1 MINGIKFFE
10 KIILVT
16 VLIATVVAIGN
27 EFMFMYSSQE
37 VTLADLLLLFIY
49 IEVVQMVREYWTLD
63 RIRISI
69 PLFIAITALAR
80 YIILQGKSGDPSFL
94 LYEAGAILMIAVAV
108 LILRMRKLK
117 IFEDSGEE

>member
-1 MINGIKFFE
+1 MINGIKVFE

-16 VLIATVVAIGN
+16 VLIATVVGIGS
-27 EFMFMYSSQE
+27 EF
-37 VTLADLLLLFIY
+37 VTMWGKFKVELSDLLLLFIY

-94 LYEAGAILMIAVAV
+94 LYESGAILMIALAV

>member
-1 MINGIKFFE
+1 MIDGIKFFE

-16 VLIATVVAIGN
+16 VLVATIIAIGN
-27 EFMFMYSSQE
+27 EFMHMYENRE
-37 VTLADLLLLFIY
+37 VSLADLLLLFIY

-80 YIILQGKSGDPSFL
+80 FIILQGKSGDPSYL
-94 LYEAGAILMIAVAV
+94 LYEGGAILLIAVSIFV
-108 LILRMRKLK
+108 LRMRKLK
-117 IFEDSGEE
+117 IFSDGLED

>member
-1 MINGIKFFE
+1 MINGIKVFE

-16 VLIATVVAIGN
+16 VLIATVVDIGS
-27 EFMFMYSSQE
+27 EF
-37 VTLADLLLLFIY
+37 VTMWGKFKVELSDLLLLFIY

-94 LYEAGAILMIAVAV
+94 LYESGDILMIALAV

>member
-16 VLIATVVAIGN
+16 VLIATVVAICN
-27 EFMFMYSSQE
+27 EFVVMYSALE

-94 LYEAGAILMIAVAV
+94 LYEAGAILMIALAV
-108 LILRMRKLK
+108 LVLRMRKLK

>member
-16 VLIATVVAIGN
+16 VLIATVIAIGS
-27 EFMFMYSSQE
+27 EF
-37 VTLADLLLLFIY
+37 VTMWGKFKVELSDLLLLFIY

-94 LYEAGAILMIAVAV
+94 LYEAGAILMIAIAV

-117 IFEDSGEE
+117 VFEDSGEE

>member
-27 EFMFMYSSQE
+27 EFIVMYSALE

-94 LYEAGAILMIAVAV
+94 LYEAGAILMIALAV
-108 LILRMRKLK
+108 LVLRMRKLK
-117 IFEDSGEE
+117 VFEDSGEE

>member
-27 EFMFMYSSQE
+27 EFIVMYSALE

-94 LYEAGAILMIAVAV
+94 LYEAGAILMIALAV
-108 LILRMRKLK
+108 LVLRMSKLK

>member
-27 EFMFMYSSQE
+27 EFMFMYSSKE

-94 LYEAGAILMIAVAV
+94 LYESGAILMIALAV

>member
-94 LYEAGAILMIAVAV
+94 LYEAGAILMIAIAV

>member
-27 EFMFMYSSQE
+27 EFIVMYSALE

-80 YIILQGKSGDPSFL
+80 YIILQGKSRDPSFL
-94 LYEAGAILMIAVAV
+94 LYEAGAILMIALAV
-108 LILRMRKLK
+108 LVLRMRKLK

>member
-1 MINGIKFFE
+1 MINGIKIFE

-94 LYEAGAILMIAVAV
+94 LYEAGAILMIAIAV

>member
-1 MINGIKFFE
+1 
-10 KIILVT
+10 
-16 VLIATVVAIGN
+16 VVAIGN

-94 LYEAGAILMIAVAV
+94 LYEAGAILMIAIAV

>member
-1 MINGIKFFE
+1 MINGIKVFE

-16 VLIATVVAIGN
+16 VLVATIVAIGN
-27 EFMFMYSSQE
+27 EFMFMYSSKE

-80 YIILQGKSGDPSFL
+80 YIILQGKSGDPSFSTL
-94 LYEAGAILMIAVAV
+94 
-108 LILRMRKLK
+108 
-117 IFEDSGEE
+117 

>member
-10 KIILVT
+10 KIIFVT

-94 LYEAGAILMIAVAV
+94 LYEAGAILMISIAV

>member
-1 MINGIKFFE
+1 MDNRE
-10 KIILVT
+10 K
-16 VLIATVVAIGN
+16 
-27 EFMFMYSSQE
+27 
-37 VTLADLLLLFIY
+37 
-49 IEVVQMVREYWTLD
+49 LD

-80 YIILQGKSGDPSFL
+80 YIILQGKSDDPSFL
-94 LYEAGAILMIAVAV
+94 LYEAGAILMIAIAV

>member
-1 MINGIKFFE
+1 MIDGIKFFE

-16 VLIATVVAIGN
+16 VLVATIIAIGN
-27 EFMFMYSSQE
+27 EFMHMYDNRE
-37 VTLADLLLLFIY
+37 VSLADLLLLFIY

-94 LYEAGAILMIAVAV
+94 LYEAGAILMIALAV
-108 LILRMRKLK
+108 FVLRMRKLK
-117 IFEDSGEE
+117 IFEEDIEE

>member
-27 EFMFMYSSQE
+27 EFMYMYSSQE

-94 LYEAGAILMIAVAV
+94 LYEAGAILMIAIAV